1 MAVRVLGH
9 TSLLVSC
16 GGIRLLTDPLP
27 VPVRPAPDYVVVSHG
42 HGDHVRGLRLYPGVP
57 RIGSRAVAFRPGDI
71 AVVPWQELDLGP
83 LRLVVLPAPGH
94 PHLLQRLPGYD
105 FLLSLFAPGSGVR
118 RCGESLG
125 YVFDDGT
132 TRVWWTGDM
141 RWDRGFVESVVVRF
155 RPDAVCV
162 HVQPWDLGWFN
173 LLVPAG
179 RLAELK
185 KLVPVVVPLHV
196 CLGRRACF

>member
-1 MAVRVLGH
+1 MQVRVLGH
-9 TSLLVSC
+9 TSLLISC
-16 GGIRLLTDPLP
+16 RGLHLLTDPLP

-83 LRLVVLPAPGH
+83 LRLVALPAPGH

-125 YVFDDGT
+125 YVFDDGA

-141 RWDRGFVESVVVRF
+141 RWDRDFVESVVAQF
-155 RPDAVCV
+155 RPDAVYV

-173 LLVPAG
+173 LLVPV
-179 RLAELK
+179 RKLA
-185 KLVPVVVPLHV
+185 KLRGFVPVVVPVHV
-196 CLGRRACF
+196 PWRTSP